1 MPVAGAVLLA
11 SCASPS
17 TRIATGLGGYGLSEG
32 SARCMGDRLQSR
44 LSLGQLRQLGRA
56 AQSLS
61 EAQAGRLTASDLIRA
76 GAQVNDVKIPLEVT
90 KAAASCGALREAAGV
105 QGG

>member
-1 MPVAGAVLLA
+1 
-11 SCASPS
+11 
-17 TRIATGLGGYGLSEG
+17 
-32 SARCMGDRLQSR
+32 MGDRLQSR

-56 AQSLS
+56 AQALS
-61 EAQAGRLTASDLIRA
+61 QSQAGRLTANDLIRA

-90 KAAASCGALREAAGV
+90 KAAASRGALREAAGV

>member
-1 MPVAGAVLLA
+1 
-11 SCASPS
+11 
-17 TRIATGLGGYGLSEG
+17 
-32 SARCMGDRLQSR
+32 MGDRLQSR

-56 AQSLS
+56 AQALS
-61 EAQAGRLTASDLIRA
+61 QSQAGRLTANDLIRA

-90 KAAASCGALREAAGV
+90 KAAASGGALTEAAGV

>member
-1 MPVAGAVLLA
+1 MGA
-11 SCASPS
+11 
-17 TRIATGLGGYGLSEG
+17 
-32 SARCMGDRLQSR
+32 RLQSR

-56 AQSLS
+56 AQALS
-61 EAQAGRLTASDLIRA
+61 QSQAGRLTANDLIRA

-90 KAAASCGALREAAGV
+90 KAAASWGALREAAGV